1 MSTLSIQV
9 KANRAFIA
17 KSRLPKAGLLF
28 IVGLLA
34 FISGTAQS
42 ADLIAERIL
51 PLRERA
57 ALQDEILA
65 DRLDNLVPQLMRR
78 EDIEAWVLIAREYN
92 EDPIVKTM
100 LPATWL
106 NARRRTVL
114 LFIDRGE
121 ALGVERMAVARYA
134 VGDLFPGVWNPEEQ
148 PDQYARIAE
157 ILSAANPKN
166 IALNFSNDYALADG
180 LTYSEQRDFSAAL
193 PSELRSRLVSS
204 EPVAVGWL
212 ETRTDKEMSAYADV
226 MAIAHD
232 IIAEGFSREAIT
244 PGITTTEDLEW
255 WYRQRV
261 NDLGLTTWFHNSIE
275 IERPNKVSA
284 ALMAQGAALD
294 IIYPG
299 DHVHIDFGIT
309 YLNLQ
314 TDTQQNAYILKAGE
328 TEAPNHLQRALREGN
343 TLQDILTANFR
354 VGRTGNDIL
363 ARSRAQA
370 IDRGLTPIIYTH
382 PIGLHGHAAGTTI
395 GMWDKQD
402 GVPGSGDYAM
412 QPNTAYSIELTAE
425 VSLPEW
431 GDDPLKMKLEQDGF
445 FDGETFRYIQPRQTQ
460 YHLVS
465 SD

>member
-1 MSTLSIQV
+1 MSTLSMQV
-9 KANRAFIA
+9 EANCAFIA
-17 KSRLPKAGLLF
+17 KSRLPKAGHLF
-28 IVGLLA
+28 IVALLA
-34 FISGTAQS
+34 FISATAQS

-78 EDIEAWVLIAREYN
+78 EGIEAWVLIAREYN

-212 ETRTDKEMSAYADV
+212 ETRTDKEMTAYADV

-244 PGITTTEDLEW
+244 PGITTT
-255 WYRQRV
+255 
-261 NDLGLTTWFHNSIE
+261 
-275 IERPNKVSA
+275 
-284 ALMAQGAALD
+284 
-294 IIYPG
+294 
-299 DHVHIDFGIT
+299 
-309 YLNLQ
+309 
-314 TDTQQNAYILKAGE
+314 
-328 TEAPNHLQRALREGN
+328 
-343 TLQDILTANFR
+343 
-354 VGRTGNDIL
+354 
-363 ARSRAQA
+363 
-370 IDRGLTPIIYTH
+370 
-382 PIGLHGHAAGTTI
+382 
-395 GMWDKQD
+395 
-402 GVPGSGDYAM
+402 
-412 QPNTAYSIELTAE
+412 
-425 VSLPEW
+425 
-431 GDDPLKMKLEQDGF
+431 
-445 FDGETFRYIQPRQTQ
+445 
-460 YHLVS
+460 
-465 SD
+465 